1 MSGSSQSNNSSSKPQ
16 MTPTQMLDTY
26 NQYLPS
32 VMSTISGQI
41 PAVTSSLA
49 KAATAANPQYTA
61 SDLSQ
66 LNQYAPGYQQ
76 AGITAANTQA
86 GATTS
91 LLNGAGGQAAI
102 AATNLARAT
111 NPDYY
116 NVQDA
121 ASKQAGNLLN
131 SYNMN
136 GLSPGESNAVERSL
150 NQSNTA
156 TGNLG
161 LDNATNMVSN
171 AMNFGSAYQAKQAA
185 LGTALGTAST
195 VANTAQNTGFNPV
208 TTALNAGNT
217 STNFGLGTFNPSQ
230 ANSTL
235 TAPLTLGTALGSQIA
250 QNASSSKG
258 SAAGSSLQGGIGCF
272 LTTACCNYM
281 GLPDNCE
288 ELEVLREFRRRL
300 PMTLV
305 KEYDRIAPAIVVKIQ
320 NNKDCL
326 QYVYGIV
333 CKCVIALKKC
343 DSITALN
350 LYYDMVNRLKGV

>member
-1 MSGSSQSNNSSSKPQ
+1 MGGIQSNNSSSKPQ
-16 MTPTQMLDTY
+16 MNPTQMLDTY
-26 NQYLPS
+26 NQYLPG
-32 VMSTISGQI
+32 VMSTISNQI
-41 PAVTSSLA
+41 PAVTASLA
-49 KAATAANPQYTA
+49 KGATAANPQYTA

-86 GATTS
+86 GATTN
-91 LLNGAGGQAAI
+91 LLTGAGGQAAI

-121 ASKQAGNLLN
+121 ASKQAGNLLS

-185 LGTALGTAST
+185 LGSALGAASN

-217 STNFGLGTFNPSQ
+217 STNFGLGTFNPTQ

-235 TAPLTLGTALGSQIA
+235 TAPLTLGTALGGQIA

-258 SAAGSSLQGGIGCF
+258 SGSGSSTQVGCF

-281 GLPDNCE
+281 GLPDDCE

-305 KEYDRIAPAIVVKIQ
+305 NEYDRIAPAIVQKIQ
-320 NNKDCL
+320 DNKDYL

-333 CKCVIALKKC
+333 CRCVTALKKC